1 MRLSCLVLAGML
13 AVAALFG
20 CARHTYYVEL
30 ANGKYFY
37 VDPPLIF
44 DKENEIYYMRVNG
57 VQKVFAMDEVSYIDD
72 AAQICFQNVNT
83 DTSYCV
89 DSLYHY

>member
-44 DKENEIYYMRVNG
+44 DKENEIYYMHN
-57 VQKVFAMDEVSYIDD
+57 Q
-72 AAQICFQNVNT
+72 
-83 DTSYCV
+83 TSSQLRKTHTV
-89 DSLYHY
+89 